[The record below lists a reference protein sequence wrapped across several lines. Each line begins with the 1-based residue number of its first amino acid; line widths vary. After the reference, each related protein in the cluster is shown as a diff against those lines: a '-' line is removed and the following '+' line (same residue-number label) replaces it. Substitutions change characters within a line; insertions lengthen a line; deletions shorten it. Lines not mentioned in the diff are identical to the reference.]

1 MDYRDVVERAAWT
14 AVQAFLSVLVL
25 TDVASIEAALVA
37 AGGALISAVKTVA
50 AARLAAQWTSRR
62 GGRLL

>member
-1 MDYRDVVERAAWT
+1 MDYQDVAERAAWT

-37 AGGALISAVKTVA
+37 AGGALISVVKTVA
-50 AARLAAQWTSRR
+50 AARLAE
-62 GGRLL
+62 

>member
-50 AARLAAQWTSRR
+50 AARLAE
-62 GGRLL
+62 